1 MKHPITKIIL
11 PITLSAFLLTGC
23 QSPSSSVSSS
33 SLSQPSTVI
42 PPATVAPLPE
52 EPASSTPTVEPPQG
66 TVSEEGPSSA
76 MDTGDSDYQNEELS
90 EEQIAYIQIFS
101 KYIHEPIEEIDR
113 LKQEPYYIAFLLDSI
128 WIEGSRDG
136 SLSIN
141 ETPELYGQVLIP
153 INLMN
158 EKSQQLFGFQCD
170 DTYIRSLY
178 QIADTDSVI
187 YYPTDRPFYST
198 QILYSSFSDNNISAL
213 VEIVPGG
220 DGGRTQG
227 VISLQYNFEIMSD
240 GGLRLTSIADAP

>member
-1 MKHPITKIIL
+1 
-11 PITLSAFLLTGC
+11 
-23 QSPSSSVSSS
+23 
-33 SLSQPSTVI
+33 
-42 PPATVAPLPE
+42 
-52 EPASSTPTVEPPQG
+52 
-66 TVSEEGPSSA
+66 

-178 QIADTDSVI
+178 QIA
-187 YYPTDRPFYST
+187 
-198 QILYSSFSDNNISAL
+198 

>member
-1 MKHPITKIIL
+1 MCSIV
-11 PITLSAFLLTGC
+11 LTFFD
-23 QSPSSSVSSS
+23 S
-33 SLSQPSTVI
+33 VI
-42 PPATVAPLPE
+42 PLFAQKLKYCAVL
-52 EPASSTPTVEPPQG
+52 
-66 TVSEEGPSSA
+66 
-76 MDTGDSDYQNEELS
+76 LK
-90 EEQIAYIQIFS
+90 IAI
-101 KYIHEPIEEIDR
+101 
-113 LKQEPYYIAFLLDSI
+113 DSI

-153 INLMN
+153 INLTN

-198 QILYSSFSDNNISAL
+198 QILYSSFSDKNISAL